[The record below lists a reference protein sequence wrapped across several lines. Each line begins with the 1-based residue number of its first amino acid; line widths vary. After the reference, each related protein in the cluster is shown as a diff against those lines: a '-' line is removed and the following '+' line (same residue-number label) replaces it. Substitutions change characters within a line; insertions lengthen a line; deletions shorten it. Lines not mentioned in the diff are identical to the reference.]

1 MNITD
6 KQAPYVEKVEKML
19 KNQGIR
25 VNCDLRNEK
34 VGFKIREHTLQR
46 IPYMLVVGDREVE
59 EECVAV
65 RSLGGED
72 LGSLAIDK
80 FVDLVKQ

>member
-1 MNITD
+1 MQKI
-6 KQAPYVEKVEKML
+6 EKML

-25 VNCDLRNEK
+25 AISDLRNEK

-46 IPYMLVVGDREVE
+46 IPFMIVVGDREVE
-59 EECVAV
+59 TESVAV

-72 LGSLAIDK
+72 LGSMKVDA
-80 FVDLVKQ
+80 FVDLVNQ

>member
-1 MNITD
+1 
-6 KQAPYVEKVEKML
+6 ML

-25 VNCDLRNEK
+25 AISDLRNEK

-46 IPYMLVVGDREVE
+46 IPYLLVVGDREVE
-59 EECVAV
+59 EERVAV

-80 FVDLVKQ
+80 FVELVQQ

>member
-6 KQAPYVEKVEKML
+6 KQAPYVEKIEKIL

-25 VNCDLRNEK
+25 AISDLRNEK

-59 EECVAV
+59 KECIAV

-72 LGSLAIDK
+72 LGSIS
-80 FVDLVKQ
+80 VDEFIGLVNQ

>member
-1 MNITD
+1 MS
-6 KQAPYVEKVEKML
+6 KKCKKML

-25 VNCDLRNEK
+25 AISDLRNEK

-46 IPYMLVVGDREVE
+46 IPYMLVVGDREVD

-72 LGSLAIDK
+72 LGFLAVDK
-80 FVDLVKQ
+80 FVELVKQ

>member
-1 MNITD
+1 
-6 KQAPYVEKVEKML
+6 ML

-25 VNCDLRNEK
+25 TISDLRNEK

-46 IPYMLVVGDREVE
+46 VPYMIVVGDREVE
-59 EECVAV
+59 EERISV

-72 LGSLAIDK
+72 LGSITVDE
-80 FVDLVKQ
+80 FVGRVHQ

>member
-1 MNITD
+1 
-6 KQAPYVEKVEKML
+6 ML

-25 VNCDLRNEK
+25 AISDLRNEK

-59 EECVAV
+59 QERVAV
-65 RSLGGED
+65 RNLGGKD
-72 LGSLAIDK
+72 LGSIAVEE
-80 FVDLVKQ
+80 FVHMVQQ